1 MCFFSICLRKN
12 DTKWKQL
19 FKKISMIPYFVKS
32 SLVKKQ
38 TIFSKIM
45 SERTI
50 FLWNIEWKIIFCK
63 IIVTNSDNDSDKPT
77 SGATNSAVPTI
88 ACTLD
93 KRKLYKI
100 KFFFVNLSFT
110 KYKIIVVFYL
120 FSFSKLHR
128 CSKVNDLDS
137 LSTSFSQDNVFWLQT
152 IIPLNL
158 EFQNIS
164 AADNT

>member
-100 KFFFVNLSFT
+100 KFFCQFVIHKIQNYSCFLPFLLFEAASLFQSQWSWQSVHLFQSGQCFLAANDYPVKFRIS
-110 KYKIIVVFYL
+110 KY
-120 FSFSKLHR
+120 
-128 CSKVNDLDS
+128 
-137 LSTSFSQDNVFWLQT
+137 
-152 IIPLNL
+152 
-158 EFQNIS
+158 IS
-164 AADNT
+164 SW